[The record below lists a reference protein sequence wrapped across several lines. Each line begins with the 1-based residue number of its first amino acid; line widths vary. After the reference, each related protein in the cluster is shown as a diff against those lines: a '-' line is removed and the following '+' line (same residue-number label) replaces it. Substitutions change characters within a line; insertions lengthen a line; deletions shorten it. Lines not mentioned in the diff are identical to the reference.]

1 MRVRIR
7 DPSGKSSTVTLDES
21 ATVDTLRK
29 TIKTETS
36 LSSFE
41 VKYGYPP
48 KTLLLDQL
56 PPSRPLSELDVRLNG
71 EQLIVNEVK
80 PPSQKSDL
88 QPTSSDPLGHAPRTA
103 DSSRHHGPTSTG
115 FTSTSKPAARSQE
128 ASAAPLSLSRKQ
140 NPEMADPPEIWC
152 PDLQGTLVL
161 RIMPDDN
168 SCLFRA
174 VASAVLSDMDAV
186 TELRSI
192 IAQNIQANP
201 EKYTKAI
208 LDNKEP
214 DAYCRWIQTEDAW
227 GGQIELDILSRQ
239 FDIEICSIDVQS
251 LRVDRYNEDAPTRCF
266 IVYSGIH
273 YDTIALSVHGEPPE
287 ADVKQFV
294 QPLSDEVLPHAVALC
309 QKLQAKHY
317 YTDTA
322 GFRLRCND
330 CGVTCTGE
338 AGAMKHAELTG
349 HMNFGEAS

>member
-7 DPSGKSSTVTLDES
+7 GPSGKSSTVSLDES
-21 ATVDTLRK
+21 ATVETLRK
-29 TIKTETS
+29 TITTETS

-48 KTLLLDQL
+48 KTLSLDQL
-56 PPSRPLSELDVRLNG
+56 PPSKLLSELDIKLNG
-71 EQLIVNEVK
+71 EQLIINEVK
-80 PPSQKSDL
+80 PPSQKGDS
-88 QPTSSDPLGHAPRTA
+88 QPTSSDPLTSAPRA
-103 DSSRHHGPTSTG
+103 AESSRHYGSTSTAFSG
-115 FTSTSKPAARSQE
+115 TSKPTPKAQE

-140 NPEMADPPEIWC
+140 NAEMADPPEIWC

-239 FDIEICSIDVQS
+239 FDVEICSIDVQS
-251 LRVDRYNEDAPTRCF
+251 LRVDRYNEAATSRCF

-294 QPLSDEVLPHAVALC
+294 QPLSDEVLPHAIALC

-322 GFRLRCND
+322 GFKLRCND

-338 AGAMKHAELTG
+338 AGAMKHAEQTG